1 MKQSVNMKR
10 YSKIFILLGFMLV
23 LTVIAPHSFP
33 TVANLSNVL
42 WSVSV
47 IGIMVSGSIFAILVG
62 GIDLS
67 VGSML
72 ALTGIIVVKIIRYF
86 NYSGTGV
93 LIGILAA
100 LCCGVLVGVIH
111 GIIITKFKVPAF
123 LITFATQSII
133 SGISMLMTNNKI
145 LGCLEPKAFT
155 VIGIGKVF
163 GLPVPVFIM
172 AAVAL
177 ISYYVLDKMQIGRYV
192 YAVGGN
198 PEASRLSG
206 ISDNGIIIMSYV
218 FSGLT
223 AAAGG
228 IVLASMTQQA
238 MASTGSGYE
247 TEVIT
252 AAVIGGV
259 SLAGGEGT
267 VPGAIFGAVLVGL
280 LNNGMNLMNVPST
293 HHGLVKG
300 LVIIAAVAVD
310 IMGHQ
315 EKKGGFFSFLS
326 RRRVKG
332 GAAL

>member
-1 MKQSVNMKR
+1 M
-10 YSKIFILLGFMLV
+10 IL
-23 LTVIAPHSFP
+23 
-33 TVANLSNVL
+33 
-42 WSVSV
+42 
-47 IGIMVSGSIFAILVG
+47 
-62 GIDLS
+62 
-67 VGSML
+67 
-72 ALTGIIVVKIIRYF
+72 
-86 NYSGTGV
+86 
-93 LIGILAA
+93 
-100 LCCGVLVGVIH
+100 
-111 GIIITKFKVPAF
+111 
-123 LITFATQSII
+123 
-133 SGISMLMTNNKI
+133 TNNKI

-155 VIGIGKVF
+155 YIGIGKLL

-177 ISYYVLDKMQIGRYV
+177 ISFYVLDKTQLGRYV

-206 ISDNGIIIMSYV
+206 ISDNGITMLAYI

-223 AAAGG
+223 AAIGG

-267 VPGAIFGAVLVGL
+267 VMGAIFGAVLVGL

-300 LVIIAAVAVD
+300 LVIITAVAVD

-315 EKKGGFFSFLS
+315 EKKKGLLPSLFRKQGGT
-326 RRRVKG
+326 VQ
-332 GAAL
+332 

>member
-1 MKQSVNMKR
+1 MKREVSLKR

-23 LTVIAPHSFP
+23 LTIIAPHSFP
-33 TVANLSNVL
+33 TIANLSNVL

-72 ALTGIIVVKIIRYF
+72 ALTGIIVVRIIRF
-86 NYSGTGV
+86 FDYSVTGV

-100 LCCGVLVGVIH
+100 LLCGVLVGVVH

-133 SGISMLMTNNKI
+133 SGISMILTNNKI

-155 VIGIGKVF
+155 YIGIGKLL

-177 ISYYVLDKMQIGRYV
+177 ISFYVLDKTQLGRYV

-206 ISDNGIIIMSYV
+206 ISDNGITMLAYI
-218 FSGLT
+218 FSGL
-223 AAAGG
+223 
-228 IVLASMTQQA
+228 
-238 MASTGSGYE
+238 
-247 TEVIT
+247 
-252 AAVIGGV
+252 

-267 VPGAIFGAVLVGL
+267 VMGAIFGAVLVGL

-300 LVIIAAVAVD
+300 LVIITAVAVD

-315 EKKGGFFSFLS
+315 EKKKGLLPSLFRKQGGT
-326 RRRVKG
+326 VQ
-332 GAAL
+332 

>member
-1 MKQSVNMKR
+1 MKREVSLKR

-23 LTVIAPHSFP
+23 LTIIAPHSFP
-33 TVANLSNVL
+33 TIANLSNVL

-72 ALTGIIVVKIIRYF
+72 ALTGIIVVRIIRF
-86 NYSGTGV
+86 FDYSVTGV
-93 LIGILAA
+93 LLGILAA
-100 LCCGVLVGVIH
+100 LLCGVLVGVVH

-133 SGISMLMTNNKI
+133 SGISMILTNNKI

-155 VIGIGKVF
+155 YIGIGKLF

-177 ISYYVLDKMQIGRYV
+177 ISFYVLDKTQLGRYV

-206 ISDNGIIIMSYV
+206 ISDNGITMMAYI

-223 AAAGG
+223 AAIGG
-228 IVLASMTQQA
+228 IVLASMTQQ
-238 MASTGSGYE
+238 
-247 TEVIT
+247 

-267 VPGAIFGAVLVGL
+267 VMGAIFGAVLVGL

-300 LVIIAAVAVD
+300 LVIIVAVAVD

-315 EKKGGFFSFLS
+315 EKKKGLFASLF
-326 RRRVKG
+326 RKQG
-332 GAAL
+332 GAVQ

>member
-1 MKQSVNMKR
+1 MKREVSLKR

-23 LTVIAPHSFP
+23 LTIIAPHSFP
-33 TVANLSNVL
+33 TIANLSNVL

-72 ALTGIIVVKIIRYF
+72 ALTGIIVVRIIRF
-86 NYSGTGV
+86 FDYSVTGV

-100 LCCGVLVGVIH
+100 LLCGVLVGVVH

-133 SGISMLMTNNKI
+133 SGISMILTNNKI

-155 VIGIGKVF
+155 YIGIGKLL

-177 ISYYVLDKMQIGRYV
+177 ISFYVLDKTQLGRYV

-206 ISDNGIIIMSYV
+206 ISDNGITMLAYI

-223 AAAGG
+223 AAIGG

-252 AAVIGGV
+252 AAVIG
-259 SLAGGEGT
+259 
-267 VPGAIFGAVLVGL
+267 AVLVGL

-300 LVIIAAVAVD
+300 LVIITAVAVD

-315 EKKGGFFSFLS
+315 EKKKGLLLSLFRKQGGT
-326 RRRVKG
+326 VQ
-332 GAAL
+332 